1 MRVRSSDVPVK
12 RSIRCQSHD
21 VDIIEVCGLALGSFQ
36 ILVRTVKLV
45 PAGFSVHVLGH
56 GTSTLLI

>member
-1 MRVRSSDVPVK
+1 MRVRSSDVPVE

-21 VDIIEVCGLALGSFQ
+21 VDIIEVRGLARTF
-36 ILVRTVKLV
+36 LVRAIELV

-56 GTSTLLI
+56 GTSTLMI